1 MAKRLS
7 KALRGKRRWFGLAF
21 DSRFLTRQDMQENL
35 DVIAQKLDTDKRL
48 RLMDF
53 IGLNHEPNSKFE
65 LTQFDDFPFQQFGL
79 AIVEVPLE
87 VSSNFRELVA
97 INKSEKVGII
107 SLTSSGKISLVRRRL
122 NLPKPVRRK

>member
-21 DSRFLTRQDMQENL
+21 DTRFSTRQEMQENL
-35 DVIAQKLDTDKRL
+35 DVIAQDLDTHKRL

-53 IGLNHEPNSKFE
+53 IGSNHGQNSKFK
-65 LTQFDDFPFQQFGL
+65 LTQFDGFPFQQFGL

-97 INKSEKVGII
+97 INMSEKVGII

-122 NLPKPVRRK
+122 NLPKPIRRK